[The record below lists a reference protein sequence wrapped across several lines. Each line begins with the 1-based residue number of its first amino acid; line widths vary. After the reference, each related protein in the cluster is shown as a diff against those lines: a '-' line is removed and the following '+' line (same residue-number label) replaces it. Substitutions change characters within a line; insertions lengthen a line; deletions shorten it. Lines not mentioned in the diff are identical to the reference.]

1 MTEPIFDLD
10 QLDGESRGEYG
21 VADEYEYHFVEYEDE
36 DEYEYEEQSQPSDA
50 TDNRWPVATNGCS
63 DPGPR

>member
-1 MTEPIFDLD
+1 MTEPIFDHDRLVA
-10 QLDGESRGEYG
+10 ESSEEYNAA
-21 VADEYEYHFVEYEDE
+21 VEYEYHFVEYEDE